1 METKNKEYKL
11 ELGKAYLW
19 NTRLPHR
26 PAITKKV
33 ETKEPRINV
42 VIGLTPWLNYNKET
56 DSYSKN
62 KLFGK
67 PISEIVNE
75 RLFVK

>member
-1 METKNKEYKL
+1 M
-11 ELGKAYLW
+11 
-19 NTRLPHR
+19 LPHR

-33 ETKEPRINV
+33 KTKQPRINV
-42 VIGLTPWLNYNKET
+42 VIGLTPWLDYDKKK
-56 DSYSKN
+56 DIYKKN
-62 KLFGK
+62 KYFGK